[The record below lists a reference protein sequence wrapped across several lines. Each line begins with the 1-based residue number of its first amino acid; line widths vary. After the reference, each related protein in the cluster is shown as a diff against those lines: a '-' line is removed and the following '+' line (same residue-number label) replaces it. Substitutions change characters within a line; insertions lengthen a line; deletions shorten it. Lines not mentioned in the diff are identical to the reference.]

1 MVVVVLG
8 VGGGGGR
15 RAEVGGGGGAEDVG
29 DGVRAGPAVRG
40 GGAADLARRRRVR
53 VGREA
58 DRVVEVLVDVLRVRQ
73 QAADLAAQDAADA
86 ADGGHVELVAD
97 AVREQ
102 PLADLPREDAR
113 VLLLQLADVSDH
125 LETRETCRR
134 IKVMW
139 RIQTFRVA
147 YLQIVTTFS

>member
-15 RAEVGGGGGAEDVG
+15 RPEVGGGAEDVG
-29 DGVRAGPAVRG
+29 DGVGAGPAVG
-40 GGAADLARRRRVR
+40 GRGAAGLARRRRVR
-53 VGREA
+53 VGRES
-58 DRVVEVLVDVLRVRQ
+58 DRVVDVLVDVLRVRQ

-97 AVREQ
+97 AVRQQ
-102 PLADLPREDAR
+102 PVADLPREDTR

-125 LETRETCRR
+125 LETRETCSK
-134 IKVMW
+134 INVNVNVW
-139 RIQTFRVA
+139 
-147 YLQIVTTFS
+147 